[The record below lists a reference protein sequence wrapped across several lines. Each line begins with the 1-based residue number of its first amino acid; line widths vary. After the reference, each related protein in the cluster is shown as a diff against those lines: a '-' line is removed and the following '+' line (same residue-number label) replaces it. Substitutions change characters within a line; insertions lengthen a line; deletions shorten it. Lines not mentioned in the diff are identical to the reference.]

1 MMANP
6 PQRVG
11 LDGIE
16 SSGSA
21 EAYRARREGNLI
33 RRSGGYRTP
42 YEIPEPRRE
51 LRPGYKPDPP
61 LRPYA
66 YNPASPAQP
75 PWPNKP
81 NTHAFLR
88 PASLGAPHVGFPDA
102 KRTTGHLQRS
112 GAAWGAYGG
121 AERPTL
127 KPRVDGQDGQPTLA
141 LAVRPQTDKVASARG
156 TNWKRPDAPI
166 LRDHMP
172 H

>member
-1 MMANP
+1 MANP
-6 PQRVG
+6 TQRDTV
-11 LDGIE
+11 LGIA
-16 SSGSA
+16 SSANA
-21 EAYRARREGNLI
+21 EEYRKRRTGNLT

-61 LRPYA
+61 LAPYA

-81 NTHAFLR
+81 NTHAFFR

-102 KRTTGHLQRS
+102 KRTAGHVQQS
-112 GAAWGAYGG
+112 GEAWGKLG
-121 AERPTL
+121 ETQRPVML
-127 KPRVDGQDGQPTLA
+127 APRDGLDGPPIHPMGQHVPSSG
-141 LAVRPQTDKVASARG
+141 SAAGPR
-156 TNWKRPDAPI
+156 WKRPASPV